1 MKFFLI
7 LLLVAICPLANAQET
22 EVVRTNVE
30 LVQTAITVLD
40 KNGKFVEGLQ
50 REQFELMVD
59 GKPRPISFFERIAAG
74 SAREREL
81 AATPGAPADAATPK
95 TVAPER

>member
-1 MKFFLI
+1 MKYFFII

-30 LVQTAITVLD
+30 LVQTAVTVLD

-50 REQFELMVD
+50 REQFELEKVNW
-59 GKPRPISFFERIAAG
+59 PRRLAILSRLLKSQSRLRESPVALSFSFSTICISLLTA
-74 SAREREL
+74 
-81 AATPGAPADAATPK
+81 
-95 TVAPER
+95 